1 MTKELL
7 VSDASDRDMRVRSKP
22 IKYVVSDEE
31 DFEMKSAKW
40 GSNIGEEEF
49 GVRKNVSTMKQVSKP
64 LAKVTKGMLL
74 YSLCVL
80 L

>member
-1 MTKELL
+1 ML
-7 VSDASDRDMRVRSKP
+7 VIVTC
-22 IKYVVSDEE
+22 VSDEE

-49 GVRKNVSTMKQVSKP
+49 GIWKKVSTMKQVSKP
-64 LAKVTKGMLL
+64 LAKVTSKVC
-74 YSLCVL
+74 YFNSPCVL

>member
-1 MTKELL
+1 ML
-7 VSDASDRDMRVRSKP
+7 VIVTC
-22 IKYVVSDEE
+22 VSDEE

-49 GVRKNVSTMKQVSKP
+49 GIRKKVSTMKQVP
-64 LAKVTKGMLL
+64 LAKVTSKVC
-74 YSLCVL
+74 YFNSPCVL